1 VTTIQFSVPQNEMV
15 KIKVYD
21 FLGAEIATLVNKEM
35 NSGSYEVDFNGKT
48 FASGIYFVRMEA
60 GKFVE
65 TKKVVLLK

>member
-1 VTTIQFSVPQNEMV
+1 M

-21 FLGAEIATLVNKEM
+21 FLGAEIATLVNREM

-65 TKKVVLLK
+65 TKKIVLLK